1 MNKKLTKK
9 EIGELLNKYD
19 FKWDY
24 IFNNRYNSS
33 SISIKLD
40 TDLNI
45 DLYYIGCKFH
55 SNYVVDEFKPNQIKE
70 IIRCFVL
77 SSFYPPNEFIRT
89 DYVTVLDILDNT
101 VNETFELLD
110 KERLGL
116 EFDSAISKKTMNEI
130 LKYRNELIDSVSYLT
145 DIQKDFIKY
154 DVRKKG

>member
-9 EIGELLNKYD
+9 EIEELLNKYD
-19 FKWDY
+19 FKWEY

-33 SISIKLD
+33 FISIKLNNE
-40 TDLNI
+40 LNV

-55 SNYVVDEFKPNQIKE
+55 ANYVVNEFKSNQIKE

-77 SSFYPPNEFIRT
+77 SSFYPPNEFMRI
-89 DYVTVLDILDNT
+89 DYVSVFDILNNIVSDK
-101 VNETFELLD
+101 FLDLD

-116 EFDSAISKKTMNEI
+116 EFDAAISKKTMNEI
-130 LKYRNELIDSVSYLT
+130 LKYRNDLIDNVSYLT
-145 DIQKDFIKY
+145 DTQKDFIKY